1 MGLAVVDFDEMRRAK
16 AKAPPT
22 SPREIFTRLP
32 KPAGL
37 NDLYASQA
45 EVLDGWYKR
54 RAEKDLVL
62 KLPTGGGKTL
72 VGLLIGQSALNEK
85 KGPVAYFA
93 PTTQLVQQALDK
105 SVEYGIPAVPYVR
118 QKPLATEFA
127 IGVEKQSRRSYE
139 SLFNG
144 RSRFGVRGAGN
155 PIEKIGVAVL
165 DDAHAA
171 LSSVRDAFT
180 HVIGSPRNT
189 KNFMQKLRTDLERT
203 SMKSDAWRQ
212 PSMML

>member
-93 PTTQLVQQALDK
+93 PTTQLVSKLSIK
-105 SVEYGIPAVPYVR
+105 
-118 QKPLATEFA
+118 
-127 IGVEKQSRRSYE
+127 
-139 SLFNG
+139 
-144 RSRFGVRGAGN
+144 
-155 PIEKIGVAVL
+155 
-165 DDAHAA
+165 A
-171 LSSVRDAFT
+171 LSMEYQRCRMC
-180 HVIGSPRNT
+180 GRN
-189 KNFMQKLRTDLERT
+189 R
-203 SMKSDAWRQ
+203 WRQ
-212 PSMML
+212 EFCRWVSNPRREL